1 MIWYIYLYLYLHTYI
16 SYIYIHGFTRI
27 KITATH
33 SGLASVVFESSTL
46 KSQFCPLEES
56 WILSQNHRDVVVVS
70 SKILRKLYIYGIW
83 ISYDRYGTLKF
94 HQITWHIRYNI
105 TKWIYHWYH
114 SYLIH
119 FDLLLLIF
127 LGFSGPGHRSW
138 ATSQRMAGSSTKVA
152 GQRRGICT
160 IFLSIKHV
168 FSWIVSHDIIEFHG
182 YVPCK
187 PWNFMDM
194 FPFNHRFSYLSHG
207 DVAIFPMG
215 WPGPDGRLFWHHL
228 SLGWLEAAVSEE
240 ILL

>member
-1 MIWYIYLYLYLHTYI
+1 M
-16 SYIYIHGFTRI
+16 
-27 KITATH
+27 
-33 SGLASVVFESSTL
+33 
-46 KSQFCPLEES
+46 S
-56 WILSQNHRDVVVVS
+56 WLCHPKYSENS
-70 SKILRKLYIYGIW
+70 LYIWDMNI
-83 ISYDRYGTLKF
+83 YDRYGTLKF
-94 HQITWHIRYNI
+94 HQITWQIRYNI

-194 FPFNHRFSYLSHG
+194 FPLNHRFSYLSHG